1 MSSVFVQVF
10 FGSFDVTKE
19 ILDPE
24 AFTSWLIFFYPG
36 EVLMHFLLLF
46 FSHYSELCIC

>member
-10 FGSFDVTKE
+10 FGSFDFTKE

-24 AFTSWLIFFYPG
+24 AFTSWLIFFLSRRGADAFFIVIFFP
-36 EVLMHFLLLF
+36 LF
-46 FSHYSELCIC
+46 